1 MTLAIKILFLSLS
14 FIALHA
20 CSYSKIKWGPY
31 RNAEIAEEQL
41 RKGELSEACESYRLH
56 VEDRLADKDRPEW
69 ENPYFYYLIIGD
81 IKLRDNKVKEAL
93 ASYEFAEAKK
103 IDVQLV
109 SDRYRYVAQWYE
121 KQGKPDLAM
130 EVLKKYR
137 ERDPLLFDAVLDR
150 VAREITRKEDE
161 ATVQKN
167 Q

>member
-1 MTLAIKILFLSLS
+1 
-14 FIALHA
+14 
-20 CSYSKIKWGPY
+20 
-31 RNAEIAEEQL
+31 
-41 RKGELSEACESYRLH
+41 LH